1 MTQPSESYE
10 DFYIWS
16 DKFVTIFLDD
26 DDTWKEV
33 EIDILDYFIGFIE
46 KDEKDMVNEFMDSV
60 KVTFVNKIFD
70 LLTDENPQVQFRAT
84 QIFANIISVLHE
96 LEMEMIADRGLVD
109 ILYDLLEKN
118 YKEYEE
124 IVLNILRN
132 IFISDCSLVDEFVS
146 DIKVITRLLDK
157 VTSFPD
163 SSENVLKCLEN
174 FFNNL
179 ESRAVEEFV
188 RDNPAIVEFFL
199 NKVSVDRKE
208 TTMLSISRIVKI
220 LINIGNNL
228 IEHNI
233 MEENP
238 VKGFILNSNDMLDKI
253 TEGQRHKS
261 QVVNEEFLKI
271 VVEYFERPEEYLD

>member
-1 MTQPSESYE
+1 VTQPSESYE